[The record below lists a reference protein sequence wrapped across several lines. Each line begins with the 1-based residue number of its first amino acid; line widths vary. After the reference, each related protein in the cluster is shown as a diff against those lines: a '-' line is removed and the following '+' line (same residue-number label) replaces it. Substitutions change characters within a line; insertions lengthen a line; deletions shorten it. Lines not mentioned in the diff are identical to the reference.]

1 MKFATFRSFLAK
13 FLLRL
18 YSSYA
23 TYTHETRRHLQRIHH
38 LRTRLNKGYMSQRR

>member
-18 YSSYA
+18 YSYA
-23 TYTHETRRHLQRIHH
+23 TYTHQTRRTHGSRVGGGTTSRI
-38 LRTRLNKGYMSQRR
+38 

>member
-18 YSSYA
+18 YSYA
-23 TYTHETRRHLQRIHH
+23 TYTHQMRRTQ
-38 LRTRLNKGYMSQRR
+38 GVA